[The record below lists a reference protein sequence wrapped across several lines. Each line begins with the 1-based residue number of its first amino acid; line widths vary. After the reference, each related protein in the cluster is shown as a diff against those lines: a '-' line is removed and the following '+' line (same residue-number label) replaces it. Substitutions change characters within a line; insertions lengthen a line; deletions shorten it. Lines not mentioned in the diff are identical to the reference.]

1 MITELQTFLLAMTP
15 LGELRLSLPLALTVY
30 NLDWG
35 TAFLL
40 SVIGNLVPVLLLLLF
55 LGPVSKI
62 LAANFKLFERFFY
75 WLFERTRRKHDSKIK
90 KYGYLS
96 LVLFIAIPLPVT
108 GGWTGSLIAFL
119 FDIPFKK
126 AFPLI
131 ASGVILAGVIVSLLT
146 QTGIVIE
153 KYFGWQVLAGILLLI
168 GFCWLFY
175 KLLKNKNCKKL

>member
-1 MITELQTFLLAMTP
+1 VAAELQTFLLAMTP

-30 NLDWG
+30 NLDWQV
-35 TAFLL
+35 AFLI
-40 SVIGNLVPVLLLLLF
+40 SIIGNLVPVILILLF
-55 LGPVSKI
+55 LGPLSKF
-62 LAANFKLFERFFY
+62 LAANFKVFQRFFT

-146 QTGIVIE
+146 QAGIAIE
-153 KYFGWQVLAGILLLI
+153 KYFGWQVLAGIFLLI
-168 GFCWLFY
+168 GFYWLFY
-175 KLLKNKNCKKL
+175 KLLRNKKL